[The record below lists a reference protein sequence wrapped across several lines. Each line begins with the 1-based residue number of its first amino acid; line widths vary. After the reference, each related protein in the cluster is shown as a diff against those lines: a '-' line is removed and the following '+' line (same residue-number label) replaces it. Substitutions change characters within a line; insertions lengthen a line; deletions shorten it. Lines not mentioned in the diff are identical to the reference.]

1 MTQEEKQ
8 QHLKSDKGLIYYI
21 ALKYY
26 RRYGLEKD
34 DAVQYCYMAYWTGLD
49 LWKPEKGTLS
59 AFMGTRLQQRLK
71 LESRNERT
79 VKGIRGTSVSI
90 VNESEGFQPN
100 TLKDENTPEQE
111 YFNKG
116 YIMEAFDKAIS
127 TLSTRDQEIARNYY
141 IGGQTYEVLAK
152 QNKISRQRVVQIMA
166 KVKEKIKEKI

>member
-49 LWKPEKGTLS
+49 LWNPEKGALS
-59 AFMGTRLQQRLK
+59 AFMGARLQQRLK

-79 VKGIRGTSVSI
+79 VKGIRSTLVSI

-111 YFNKG
+111 YFNKV
-116 YIMEAFDKAIS
+116 YIMEVFDKALS

-141 IGGQTYEVLAK
+141 IGGQTYETLAK